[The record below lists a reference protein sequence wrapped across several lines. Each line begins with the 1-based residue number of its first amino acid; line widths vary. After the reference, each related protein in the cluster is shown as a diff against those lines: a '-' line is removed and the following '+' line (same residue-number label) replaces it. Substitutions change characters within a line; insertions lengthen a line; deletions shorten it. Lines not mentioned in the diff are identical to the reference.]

1 MEHRGIRYAV
11 RIGIAREEW
20 RVVIHIPDK
29 RLPVER
35 AVFGTREDAKTE
47 ARSMINAW
55 MKKRDKA
62 RGRQQTSPSCRSYS
76 ASRELFERSRPK
88 IPRPKLSSHDGII
101 SEERNWKPASS
112 CTITT
117 DSSLVMDCRYAIATA
132 GLGGGGGALPLPY
145 GIAQIWER

>member
-1 MEHRGIRYAV
+1 MEHRGIRYAI

-20 RVVIHIPDK
+20 RVVIHIPEK

-62 RGRQQTSPSCRSYS
+62 RGSPTNVAKLPELCGRLNYLNCCRQ
-76 ASRELFERSRPK
+76 
-88 IPRPKLSSHDGII
+88 
-101 SEERNWKPASS
+101 
-112 CTITT
+112 
-117 DSSLVMDCRYAIATA
+117 ATA
-132 GLGGGGGALPLPY
+132 DSEKNFANIQY
-145 GIAQIWER
+145 G

>member
-1 MEHRGIRYAV
+1 MDHRGIRYAI

-29 RLPVER
+29 KLPVER

-62 RGRQQTSPSCRSYS
+62 RGCPTNIAKLAGASAEALTVRNGPDRS
-76 ASRELFERSRPK
+76 K
-88 IPRPKLSSHDGII
+88 PRPP
-101 SEERNWKPASS
+101 R
-112 CTITT
+112 
-117 DSSLVMDCRYAIATA
+117 
-132 GLGGGGGALPLPY
+132 
-145 GIAQIWER
+145 

>member
-1 MEHRGIRYAV
+1 MTDDISPI

-20 RVVIHIPDK
+20 RVVIHIPEK

-62 RGRQQTSPSCRSYS
+62 RGSPTNVAKLPELCGRLNYLNCCRQ
-76 ASRELFERSRPK
+76 
-88 IPRPKLSSHDGII
+88 
-101 SEERNWKPASS
+101 
-112 CTITT
+112 
-117 DSSLVMDCRYAIATA
+117 ATA
-132 GLGGGGGALPLPY
+132 DSEKNFANIQY
-145 GIAQIWER
+145 G

>member
-1 MEHRGIRYAV
+1 MIVITVGQRFWSQTNFMEHRGIRYAI

-62 RGRQQTSPSCRSYS
+62 RGSPTNI
-76 ASRELFERSRPK
+76 AKLPELLK
-88 IPRPKLSSHDGII
+88 K
-101 SEERNWKPASS
+101 A
-112 CTITT
+112 
-117 DSSLVMDCRYAIATA
+117 
-132 GLGGGGGALPLPY
+132 
-145 GIAQIWER
+145 

>member
-1 MEHRGIRYAV
+1 MEHRGIRYAI

-29 RLPVER
+29 RLAVER

-62 RGRQQTSPSCRSYS
+62 RGSPTNI
-76 ASRELFERSRPK
+76 AKLPELLDRK
-88 IPRPKLSSHDGII
+88 
-101 SEERNWKPASS
+101 
-112 CTITT
+112 
-117 DSSLVMDCRYAIATA
+117 
-132 GLGGGGGALPLPY
+132 
-145 GIAQIWER
+145 